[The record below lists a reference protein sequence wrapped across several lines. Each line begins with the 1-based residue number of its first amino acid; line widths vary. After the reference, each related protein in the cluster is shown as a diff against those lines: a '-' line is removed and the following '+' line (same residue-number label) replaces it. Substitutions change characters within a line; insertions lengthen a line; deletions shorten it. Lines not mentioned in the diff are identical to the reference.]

1 MQYFHVRYGRR
12 VQIPPI
18 IQLLDGTSPEYRPRL
33 AHAGQERVRAPKSA
47 PDLPGL
53 MQVNN
58 PTRTSQ

>member
-18 IQLLDGTSPEYRPRL
+18 IQLLDETSPEYRPRL
-33 AHAGQERVRAPKSA
+33 VHQGRARAPKPA
-47 PDLPGL
+47 PNLPDL
-53 MQVNN
+53 MQVAN